1 MTGMTAAAAP
11 TSLGAY
17 VAFGFGTTVAMW
29 ALGYV
34 GRLPAVQ
41 LPSPLLLS
49 LLLACLFA
57 GGVLLARNVRGG
69 WRAGAQVGLIS
80 GTVNLLVLGSFLGG
94 PRPDRIV
101 PSALWWIPGSMA
113 LSALCVSAGAALGG
127 RLGGRGRHVTARR
140 ERRDRRYWSGV
151 LVRVAVA
158 ATLLLLG
165 VGGVVTSA
173 GAGLAVTD
181 WPRSFGY
188 NMFLY
193 PFSRMTGDIYYEHAH
208 RLFGALVG
216 LTTLVMAIFLQR
228 LEPRAWVRRLGWV
241 AFGMVAAQGLLGGLR
256 VTGTL
261 TLATTEEAMAPNLA
275 LAMVHGVFAQLF
287 FATLVALAVFT
298 SRRWSEAGEPLRRAG
313 VAVDRALGLGLLAL
327 LLGQLVLGAAQRHF
341 QELLVFHV
349 LLGVV
354 FVAPVAINLG
364 IRSWSLNSGRR
375 LLQRLGLALVAAIC
389 FQLLLGF
396 GAFAMLDSPGSL
408 TVRTAH
414 QWFGAVV
421 LALTVTLVCWSF
433 RLLERRV
440 VSPG

>member
-1 MTGMTAAAAP
+1 MEASRMSSPPVPTAVGG
-11 TSLGAY
+11 L

-29 ALGYV
+29 ALGYL

-41 LPSPLLLS
+41 LPSPLLLA
-49 LLLACLFA
+49 LLLGCLFV
-57 GGVLLARNVRGG
+57 GGVLLAREFPGG
-69 WRAGAQVGLIS
+69 WRAGAQVGLIC

-94 PRPDRIV
+94 QRPDRIV
-101 PSALWWIPGSMA
+101 PSALWWIPGSIA
-113 LSALCVSAGAALGG
+113 LSAACVSAGAALGT
-127 RLGGRGRHVTARR
+127 RWARR
-140 ERRDRRYWSGV
+140 TTPDRDWNGA

-216 LTTLVMAIFLQR
+216 LTTLVMAISLQR
-228 LEPRAWVRRLGWV
+228 LERRAWVRRLGWL
-241 AFGMVAAQGLLGGLR
+241 ALGMVIVQGVLGGLR
-256 VTGTL
+256 VTGRL
-261 TLATTEEAMAPNLA
+261 TLSASAESMAPNLA
-275 LAMVHGVFAQLF
+275 LALVHGVFAQLF

-298 SRRWSEAGEPLRRAG
+298 SRGWRQAGEPLFRPSAR
-313 VAVDRALGLGLLAL
+313 VDRALALALVLL
-327 LLGQLVLGAAQRHF
+327 LLGQLLLGAAQRHF
-341 QELLVFHV
+341 QQLLVFHV
-349 LLGVV
+349 VLGVA
-354 FVAPVAINLG
+354 FVAPLAVNLG
-364 IRSWSLNSGRR
+364 IRSWSLNRGRKV
-375 LLQRLGLALVAAIC
+375 LQRVGLALLAAIC

-396 GAFAMLDSPGSL
+396 GAFAVLDSPGNL
-408 TVRTAH
+408 AVRTAH

-421 LALTVTLVCWSF
+421 LALAVMLSCWSF
-433 RLLERRV
+433 RLLAPTRAQ
-440 VSPG
+440 PDG